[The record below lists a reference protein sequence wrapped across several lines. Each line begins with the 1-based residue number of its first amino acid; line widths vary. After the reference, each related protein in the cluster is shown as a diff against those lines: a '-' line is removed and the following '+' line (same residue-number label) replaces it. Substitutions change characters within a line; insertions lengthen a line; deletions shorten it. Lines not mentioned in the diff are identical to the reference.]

1 MNTMKKQYLGAS
13 WTKNEEYE
21 EYLNIMIYIYF
32 IFSQLYL
39 IYSCGM
45 GMVSFFSGSLQ
56 YHKRLNIYRDETV
69 KQKFS
74 NMEDSAIWICKFIH
88 QRKTQNEQYQDIF
101 IFTRKNGIVKR
112 K

>member
-1 MNTMKKQYLGAS
+1 MSVKYNVFSIIKKHEC
-13 WTKNEEYE
+13 NEETIFRSKLNE
-21 EYLNIMIYIYF
+21 EVHSLSNLLNIMIYIYF

-74 NMEDSAIWICKFIH
+74 NMEDSAI
-88 QRKTQNEQYQDIF
+88 
-101 IFTRKNGIVKR
+101 
-112 K
+112 